1 MSEKQPKRRGR
12 GNPDNLIPNSQRSPE
27 ELKEQTR
34 RGGIISGEARR
45 RKRSMR
51 EWAKALADMPTTARG
66 LHGEPIDA
74 DYAGAVVLEQ
84 YRKAVT
90 EGDTSSAKF
99 IAELLGEMVQKIE
112 HSGEGVIVQVTDKV
126 LAQEIAKAIDN
137 KQ

>member
-1 MSEKQPKRRGR
+1 MSEKQPKRKGR
-12 GNPDNLIPNSQRSPE
+12 GNIDNLTPNSQRTPE
-27 ELKEQTR
+27 ELREQTR
-34 RGGIISGEARR
+34 KGGIASGEARR
-45 RKRSMR
+45 KRRTMR

-66 LHGEPIDA
+66 LQGEEIDA

-90 EGDTSSAKF
+90 EGDTGSAKF

-126 LAQEIAKAIDN
+126 LAQEIEQAIAS
-137 KQ
+137 K

>member
-1 MSEKQPKRRGR
+1 MSENKPKRKGR
-12 GNPDNLIPNSQRSPE
+12 GNIDNLTPNSQRTPE
-27 ELKEQTR
+27 ELREQTR
-34 RGGIISGEARR
+34 KGGIASGEARR
-45 RKRSMR
+45 KRRTMR

-66 LHGEPIDA
+66 LHGEEIDA

-90 EGDTSSAKF
+90 EGDTGSAKF

-126 LAQEIAKAIDN
+126 LAQEIERAIAS
-137 KQ
+137 K